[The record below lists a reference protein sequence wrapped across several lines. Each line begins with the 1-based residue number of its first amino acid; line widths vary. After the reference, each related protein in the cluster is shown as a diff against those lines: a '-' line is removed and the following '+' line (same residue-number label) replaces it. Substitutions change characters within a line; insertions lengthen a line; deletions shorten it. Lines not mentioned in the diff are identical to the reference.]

1 MDRTDPFQ
9 LWYYF
14 LQLEEPQK
22 ADNGLTNSTYSTNT
36 LITVKILV
44 PNVINENDLPKQSA
58 IVLQ

>member
-36 LITVKILV
+36 VKILI
-44 PNVINENDLPKQSA
+44 PSVINKNDLPKQSA